1 MKAPGVSVII
11 TAFDVA
17 SYIAVAVQSA
27 MDALPEDAEIIV
39 VDDGSRD
46 MTPAL
51 LGALTESFAGRA
63 QIRPLTFSQNTI
75 GGTATA
81 ANFGMDHATGEI
93 VVFLDGD
100 DWVIPHALRRALD
113 RMRADKLDLL
123 VTDCSEYWN
132 DTGAYTKYPEAH
144 LWDQLKL
151 VGDDASRRGLL
162 LKMAPFPWRKI
173 YRRGFLEAAN
183 VRFPVGDYFFEDNP
197 FHWDAVLKAGSWGWH
212 HEVTHVHRMA
222 RAGQSL
228 DRKGP
233 AYLKI
238 FDHFDTMNRLVSTI
252 DNSAA
257 RRRGLLDWLLKH
269 ILWCAGQVTPREWND
284 LYELAV
290 PRIVLFEAGLFWAAI
305 RSTEFSAVDIR
316 KLVALALADRMGFLR
331 EFRAG

>member
-1 MKAPGVSVII
+1 MKTPAVSVII
-11 TAFDVA
+11 TAYNVA

-46 MTPAL
+46 MTPVLLRAL
-51 LGALTESFAGRA
+51 AASFAGRA

-81 ANFGMDHATGEI
+81 ANFGIEHARGEI

-113 RMRADKLDLL
+113 RMRADKLDML

-132 DTGAYTKYPEAH
+132 DTGNYTKYPEAH
-144 LWDQLKL
+144 LWDQLKRAA
-151 VGDDASRRGLL
+151 DDASRRAIL

-173 YRRGFLEAAN
+173 YRRAFMEAAHI
-183 VRFPVGDYFFEDNP
+183 RFPVGDYFFEDNP
-197 FHWDAVLKAGSWGWH
+197 FHWDAVLRAGSWGWH
-212 HEVTHVHRMA
+212 HEVTHIHRMA

-228 DRKGP
+228 DRKGA

-238 FDHFDTMNRLVSTI
+238 FNHFDTMDRLVTEI
-252 DNSAA
+252 DNRAS
-257 RRRGLLDWLLKH
+257 RRRDLLDWLLKH
-269 ILWCAGQVTPREWND
+269 ILWCIDHVTPRDWND
-284 LYELAV
+284 LFDLATS
-290 PRIVLFEAGLFWAAI
+290 RIALFDAELFWAAI
-305 RSTEFSAVDIR
+305 RSSEFGASDLR
-316 KLVALALADRMGFLR
+316 KLVALSLSDRMGFLR
-331 EFRAG
+331 EL

>member
-1 MKAPGVSVII
+1 MKAPAVSVII
-11 TAFDVA
+11 TAYNVA

-27 MDALPEDAEIIV
+27 IDALPEDTEIIV

-51 LGALTESFAGRA
+51 VRALAESFAGRA
-63 QIRPLTFSQNTI
+63 LIRPLTFSQNTI

-81 ANFGMDHATGEI
+81 ANFGMDHATGDI

-113 RMRADKLDLL
+113 RMKADKLEML

-132 DTGAYTKYPEAH
+132 DTGNYTKYPEAH

-151 VGDDASRRGLL
+151 AADDASRRAIL

-173 YRRGFLEAAN
+173 YRRGFLEEAN

-197 FHWDAVLKAGSWGWH
+197 FHWDAVLKAGPWGWH
-212 HEVTHVHRMA
+212 HEVTHIHRMA

-238 FDHFDTMNRLVSTI
+238 FDHFDTMNRLVSAI
-252 DNSAA
+252 DNSTA
-257 RRRGLLDWLLKH
+257 RRHGLLDWLLKH
-269 ILWCAGQVTPREWND
+269 ILWCIDHVTPRDWND
-284 LYELAV
+284 LYDLAT
-290 PRIVLFEAGLFWAAI
+290 PRLALFDADVFWAAL
-305 RSTEFSAVDIR
+305 RTTEFSPTDMR
-316 KLVALALADRMGFLR
+316 KLVALSMADRLGFLR
-331 EFRAG
+331 EF